1 MAHMC
6 VKTERLDV
14 AEVCLSKMGNA
25 VGARAVREAKEREP
39 EREAHIAMVALQL
52 GLIQDAE
59 RLYVKCGRYDL
70 LNKMYQASGQWEKAL
85 EVAEK
90 KDRIHLKLT
99 HHSWGRHLEASGDM
113 HGAIACYE
121 KAEAHRSEVSACL
134 SPFPSCCLSNTRAQ
148 N

>member
-25 VGARAVREAKEREP
+25 AGARAVREAKEREP

-52 GLIQDAE
+52 GLLQDAE
-59 RLYVKCGRYDL
+59 SLYVKCGRYDL
-70 LNKMYQASGQWEKAL
+70 LNKMYQASGQWEKAI

-90 KDRIHLKLT
+90 KDRIHLKFT
-99 HHSWGRHLEASGDM
+99 NHAWARHLEASGDI
-113 HGAIACYE
+113 HAAIACYE
-121 KAEAHRSEVSACL
+121 KADAHRSEVCSCQSAFHPL
-134 SPFPSCCLSNTRAQ
+134 VVRA
-148 N
+148 